1 MSGVRFPS
9 GSLGARYFLHLLI
22 SLRFGLVLLD
32 HAGVAELADA
42 LDLGSSGRPCRF
54 KSCHPHRKDVRLNV
68 FFILLYNIKYDIIV
82 NGKGGNKMKEL
93 IDRLKTFNISI
104 IFYETTN
111 NIVVQLFRYVFV
123 GGIAFV
129 ADWGMLVLLHEAVKI
144 NVYLATAI
152 AFVFGLIVNFFLSKK
167 FVFKEKSEKTNGLGE
182 FVTYGII
189 GVIGLGLTEVIMWL
203 LLKLSIIYMMAKVIA
218 AVIVLLWNFIARKII
233 LYR

>member
-1 MSGVRFPS
+1 MVNGFQ
-9 GSLGARYFLHLLI
+9 G
-22 SLRFGLVLLD
+22 
-32 HAGVAELADA
+32 
-42 LDLGSSGRPCRF
+42 F

-82 NGKGGNKMKEL
+82 NGKGGRKMKEL
-93 IDRLKTFNISI
+93 IDRLKTFNMNT
-104 IFYETTN
+104 IFYENTN
-111 NIVVQLFRYVFV
+111 NIIVQLFRYVFV

-129 ADWGMLVLLHEAVKI
+129 ADWGMLVLLHEALRI

-167 FVFKEKSEKTNGLGE
+167 FVFKEKSDKTNGLGE

-189 GVIGLGLTEVIMWL
+189 GVIGLGLTEVIMWM
-203 LLKLSIIYMMAKVIA
+203 LLKLSIIYMVAKVIA
-218 AVIVLLWNFIARKII
+218 AVIVLLWNFVARKII

>member
-1 MSGVRFPS
+1 
-9 GSLGARYFLHLLI
+9 
-22 SLRFGLVLLD
+22 
-32 HAGVAELADA
+32 
-42 LDLGSSGRPCRF
+42 
-54 KSCHPHRKDVRLNV
+54 
-68 FFILLYNIKYDIIV
+68 
-82 NGKGGNKMKEL
+82 MKEL
-93 IDRLKTFNISI
+93 IDRLKTFNINI

-129 ADWGMLVLLHEAVKI
+129 ADWGMLVLLHEALIV

-152 AFVFGLIVNFFLSKK
+152 AFVFGLTVNFFLSKK

-203 LLKLSIIYMMAKVIA
+203 LLKLSIIYMMTKVIA

>member
-1 MSGVRFPS
+1 M
-9 GSLGARYFLHLLI
+9 I